1 MLDLRLFGN
10 NEARERKRRCEQ
22 AQGGEALDYRM
33 QADGGTMRI
42 LITVL
47 CGVGLYA
54 SLFMLAKTRRAERGE
69 LTEPSVVQTPRARLY
84 GGVPN
89 AAIGVL
95 YYLMLGIGIWL
106 TTARWELI
114 FLAVASLAA
123 AATSAVLAYSLLFVT
138 RMPCPYCW
146 TSHVVNAA
154 LAVCMILDLFKI
166 SY

>member
-1 MLDLRLFGN
+1 
-10 NEARERKRRCEQ
+10 
-22 AQGGEALDYRM
+22 
-33 QADGGTMRI
+33 MRI

-54 SLFMLAKTRRAERGE
+54 SLFMLGKSRRAQRGE

-89 AAIGVL
+89 AAIGL
-95 YYLMLGIGIWL
+95 IYYLLLGFGVWL
-106 TTARWELI
+106 ATARWE
-114 FLAVASLAA
+114 FAALALASVAA

-154 LAVCMILDLFKI
+154 LAVCTIIDLFKI